1 MKRVL
6 KAFCSNAGSMF
17 ALFILLSAKAASTNF
32 SVIFYQGEVPEKV
45 KALK

>member
-1 MKRVL
+1 MRRML
-6 KAFCSNAGSMF
+6 KVFCSNAGSTL

-32 SVIFYQGEVPEKV
+32 SVIFYQGEIPEKV